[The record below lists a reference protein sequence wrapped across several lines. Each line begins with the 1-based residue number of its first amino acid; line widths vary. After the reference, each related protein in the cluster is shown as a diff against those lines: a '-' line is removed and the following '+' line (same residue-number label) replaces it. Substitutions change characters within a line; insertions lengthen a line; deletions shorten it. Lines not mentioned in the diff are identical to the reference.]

1 MKVILIEDVK
11 GHGKKGD
18 VVNAAD
24 GYARNFLLPKN
35 LAIPADE
42 ANMKQWKRNK
52 AKADAKAAADL
63 EKAQTLAQQLKDQ
76 EFILQAKT
84 GEGDRLFGSITNK
97 DVAEAMEAAYKVKI
111 DKRNVEMEDHIK
123 NLGSYKVKVKLH
135 PKVKTDVIVK
145 VEKA

>member
-42 ANMKQWKRNK
+42 ANMKQWNRNK
-52 AKADAKAAADL
+52 AKADAKAADDL
-63 EKAQTLAQQLKDQ
+63 AKAQNLAKELKDK
-76 EFILQAKT
+76 EFVLQAKT

-123 NLGSYKVKVKLH
+123 TLGSYKVKVKLH